1 MQWFQG
7 EKIKHRMIGLA
18 VLLSIAL
25 VFVPAMVK
33 KSNQRLDRNMNL
45 SLKLPP
51 KPDFPNVAAVKPQVL
66 FKTIKVAQVV
76 IPEVKNN
83 HTQNVILARAES
95 LSGQTMATRSIIQKP
110 PVMTT
115 AVAKVEK
122 AAQRVAVT
130 NQSKNSVKS
139 EQRMLV
145 SAKGAGIAKAINQR
159 TVSQRKQT
167 MAQLAPTITKS
178 AVKSGVFAVQ
188 VASFSSQ
195 NNALFLVHSLQQKG
209 FKATLDKQGSQYR
222 VLVGELGQRH
232 EAKNLQNKLTHTA
245 QLTGFI
251 VKVG

>member
-1 MQWFQG
+1 MQWFQD
-7 EKIKHRMIGLA
+7 EKFKHRMIGLA

-51 KPDFPNVAAVKPQVL
+51 KPDFPNVVAVKPQVL
-66 FKTIKVAQVV
+66 FKTIKVAQVN
-76 IPEVKNN
+76 IPEVKNT
-83 HTQNVILARAES
+83 HTQKVTLARAES
-95 LSGQTMATRSIIQKP
+95 LSGQTMATRSIIQKT
-110 PVMTT
+110 PVMPT
-115 AVAKVEK
+115 AIAKVDK
-122 AAQRVAVT
+122 AVQRVALT
-130 NQSKNSVKS
+130 NQPKNSVKPGPKVLAS
-139 EQRMLV
+139 V
-145 SAKGAGIAKAINQR
+145 KGAGITTALNQR

-167 MAQLAPTITKS
+167 IAQLAPPIKKS
-178 AVKSGVFAVQ
+178 GVKSDVFAVQ

-195 NNALFLVHSLQQKG
+195 NNALFLVRSLQQKG
-209 FKATLDKQGSQYR
+209 FKAALDKQGSQYR

-232 EAKNLQNKLTHTA
+232 EAKNLQDKLTRTA